1 VQKLMGY
8 MRRAIVDY
16 DMISP
21 GDRVAVGL
29 SGGKDSVA
37 LLVGL
42 AGLRRFL
49 GSDFSLTAVTLDMGF
64 SDILQDAGPLSRLCE
79 SLDIPYRVVRTNIGK
94 VVFETRREK
103 NPCSLCTKMRR
114 GALHEQCQLLGCN
127 KLALGHHM
135 DDALETF
142 VMNLTIEGRIACFQ
156 PVSYLSRR
164 DLTMIRPM
172 IYAPERDV
180 RRAVKNAELPI
191 AKNPCP
197 IDGKTERQRVKEF
210 LMILE
215 KARPGIKNRMYSA
228 MRKAHISGW

>member
-1 VQKLMGY
+1 MQKLMGY

-16 DMISP
+16 NMISQ

-49 GSDFSLTAVTLDMGF
+49 GVDFSLTAVTLDMGF
-64 SDILQDAGPLSRLCE
+64 SDDLQDTGSIAHLCD
-79 SLDIPYRVVRTNIGK
+79 SLDVPYRVVRTNIGN

-103 NPCSLCTKMRR
+103 NPCSLCTRMRR

-142 VMNLTIEGRIACFQ
+142 VMNLTIEGRIGCFQ

-172 IYAPERDV
+172 VYAPERDV
-180 RRAVKNAELPI
+180 RRAVKSLELPI

-197 IDGKTERQRVKEF
+197 IDGKTERQKVKEF
-210 LMILE
+210 LLMLE
-215 KARPGIKNRMYSA
+215 KARPGIKNRIYNA

>member
-1 VQKLMGY
+1 MQKLMGY
-8 MRRAIVDY
+8 MRRAIIDY
-16 DMISP
+16 HMISP

-49 GSDFSLTAVTLDMGF
+49 GVEFSMTAITLDMGF
-64 SDILQDAGPLSRLCE
+64 SNAPQDTGPLADLCE
-79 SLDIPYRVVRTNIGK
+79 KLGIPLHVVRTGIGN
-94 VVFETRREK
+94 VVFHNRCEK
-103 NPCSLCTKMRR
+103 NPCSLCAKMRR
-114 GALHEQCQLLGCN
+114 GALHEQCQTLGCN

-142 VMNLTIEGRIACFQ
+142 VMNLIVEGRIGCFQ

-172 IYAPERDV
+172 VYAPEREV
-180 RRAVKNAELPI
+180 RHAWKSEKLPLV
-191 AKNPCP
+191 KNPCP
-197 IDGKTERQRVKEF
+197 IDGKTERQKVKDF
-210 LMILE
+210 LLMLE
-215 KARPGIKNRMYSA
+215 KARPGVKSRIYNA
-228 MRKAHISGW
+228 MRKAHISNW

>member
-1 VQKLMGY
+1 MQKLMGY

-16 DMISP
+16 NMISQ

-49 GSDFSLTAVTLDMGF
+49 GVDFSLTAVTLDMGF
-64 SDILQDAGPLSRLCE
+64 SDALQDTEPLARLCD
-79 SLDIPYRVVRTNIGK
+79 SLDVLYRVVRTNIGK
-94 VVFETRREK
+94 VVFDTRCEK
-103 NPCSLCTKMRR
+103 NPCSLCTRMRR

-142 VMNLTIEGRIACFQ
+142 VMNLTIEGRIGCFQ

-172 IYAPERDV
+172 VYVPERDV
-180 RRAVKNAELPI
+180 RRAVKSQALPF
-191 AKNPCP
+191 AKNSCP
-197 IDGKTERQRVKEF
+197 IDGKTERQKVKEF
-210 LMILE
+210 LQMLE

-228 MRKAHISGW
+228 MRNAHISGW

>member
-1 VQKLMGY
+1 
-8 MRRAIVDY
+8 
-16 DMISP
+16 
-21 GDRVAVGL
+21 
-29 SGGKDSVA
+29 
-37 LLVGL
+37 
-42 AGLRRFL
+42 
-49 GSDFSLTAVTLDMGF
+49 
-64 SDILQDAGPLSRLCE
+64 
-79 SLDIPYRVVRTNIGK
+79 
-94 VVFETRREK
+94 
-103 NPCSLCTKMRR
+103 
-114 GALHEQCQLLGCN
+114 
-127 KLALGHHM
+127 
-135 DDALETF
+135 
-142 VMNLTIEGRIACFQ
+142 MNLTIEGRIACFQ